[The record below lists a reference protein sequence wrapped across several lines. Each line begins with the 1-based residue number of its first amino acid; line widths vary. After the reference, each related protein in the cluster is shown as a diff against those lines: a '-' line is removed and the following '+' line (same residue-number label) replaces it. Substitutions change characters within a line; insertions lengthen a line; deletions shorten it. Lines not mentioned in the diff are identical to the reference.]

1 MKVVDVKE
9 YIFWFNLNAVGMLYI
24 YRDSKIVAVY
34 FEDYHSNIFKL
45 HEDNLKFYTD
55 PLAPN
60 DEILAYQKN
69 EQYYIVTK
77 GNNKPILL
85 IDNKNILLSQIISK
99 RYIFKVFSNELIERI
114 EVYDDIYRTN
124 LLYKFDNPNYFFFF
138 GNDDLLFFYEFN
150 DRFKI
155 NCVSA
160 IDGKPL
166 WHKSIKDKYWFDRL
180 GNTLP
185 ASLNTGK
192 GTLVGENCILSVMNH
207 GILCLNASSGEV
219 IYEDFN
225 KEFYSYDNFKVYDNK
240 YFQFIY
246 DQNYFPFIRCADV
259 DTGIEIYCKKITDVI
274 PSISDENIRNI
285 NSHNQSLF
293 FNIHNGYL
301 FFTDWEYLYLLK
313 EDDATLIDSIKIP
326 FVDGA
331 PNGNRSEIKMHG
343 NRIYLNAASTTMDKY
358 DLYIFELEK

>member
-1 MKVVDVKE
+1 VSA
-9 YIFWFNLNAVGMLYI
+9 IFYENTLCN
-24 YRDSKIVAVY
+24 KIT
-34 FEDYHSNIFKL
+34 L
-45 HEDNLKFYTD
+45 
-55 PLAPN
+55 
-60 DEILAYQKN
+60 EILESDYGGDLFIYDDFLLGYQIRKN
-69 EQYYIVTK
+69 GISENCLFSKEMT
-77 GNNKPILL
+77 KPILL
-85 IDNKNILLSQIISK
+85 SNGFGSHVSFTKIGSK
-99 RYIFKVFSNELIERI
+99 RFIFRFSNEDDFNNDWI
-114 EVYDDIYRTN
+114 EVYGDIHRTN
-124 LLYKFDNPNYFFFF
+124 LLYKFDNANYFFFF

-166 WHKSIKDKYWFDRL
+166 WHKSINDKYWFDRL
-180 GNTLP
+180 GNTFP

-192 GTLVGENCILSVMNH
+192 GTLVGEKCILSVMNH
-207 GILCLNASSGEV
+207 GILCLNSITGEV
-219 IYEDFN
+219 FYEDFN
-225 KEFYSYDNFKVYDNK
+225 KEFYSYDNFKVYGNK
-240 YFQFIY
+240 YFHFIY
-246 DQNYFPFIRCADV
+246 DQNYFPFIRCADA

-326 FVDGA
+326 FVDGV

-343 NRIYLNAASTTMDKY
+343 NRIYLNAASTTLDKY
-358 DLYIFELEK
+358 DLYVFELDEY